1 MSNFRENTEAKF
13 NTRLLHAAADR
24 DPNTGAVSIPIYQ
37 VSTFHQDIEHPGRYD
52 YSRSGNPTRA
62 ELEKLIA
69 ELEGGT
75 RGFAFASGMA
85 AISTVFMSFKPG
97 DHLIVSEDIYGGT
110 YRALTQVFSRWQLQ
124 VTFVDTTDLQAVQ
137 EAIQPATKAIY
148 VETPSNPLLKISD
161 LEGIISISQEHGLL
175 TIVDNTFLTPYFCRP
190 LELGADIVV
199 HSATKFLNGHS
210 DVVAGLV
217 VAKDDKIG
225 KPIGFLQNA
234 LGAVLGPYDSWLLIR
249 GLKTLGIRLE
259 KQAQNAL
266 AFAEWLNSQ
275 SWVKKV
281 FYPGLSTHSGRD
293 VLHRVSSG
301 DGAIVSFEVINE
313 DVLKRVLKKLTLPAV
328 AVSLGAVE
336 SILTHP
342 ATMSHASMPK
352 EQRAKLGITDNLL
365 RLSVGLEDSRDI
377 IRDFESAAL

>member
-1 MSNFRENTEAKF
+1 MNNFRENTEAEF

-24 DPNTGAVSIPIYQ
+24 DPNTGAVSTPIYQ
-37 VSTFHQDIEHPGRYD
+37 VSTFHQDIEHPGRFD

-75 RGFAFASGMA
+75 CGFAFASGMA

-124 VTFVDTTDLQAVQ
+124 VTFVDTTDLQAVA

-161 LEGIISISQEHGLL
+161 LEGIIKISQEHGLL

-190 LELGADIVV
+190 LTLGADIVV

-217 VAKDDKIG
+217 VARDDEIG

-259 KQAQNAL
+259 RQAQNAL
-266 AFAEWLNSQ
+266 AFAEWINAQ
-275 SWVKKV
+275 PWVKNV
-281 FYPGLSTHSGRD
+281 FYPGLSTHLGRD

-301 DGAIVSFEVINE
+301 DGAIVSFEVLSE
-313 DVLKRVLKKLTLPAV
+313 DVLKRILKKLTLPAV

-342 ATMSHASMPK
+342 AKMSHASMPK
-352 EQRAKLGITDNLL
+352 EQRTKLGISDNLL
-365 RLSVGLEDSRDI
+365 RLSVGLEDYKDI